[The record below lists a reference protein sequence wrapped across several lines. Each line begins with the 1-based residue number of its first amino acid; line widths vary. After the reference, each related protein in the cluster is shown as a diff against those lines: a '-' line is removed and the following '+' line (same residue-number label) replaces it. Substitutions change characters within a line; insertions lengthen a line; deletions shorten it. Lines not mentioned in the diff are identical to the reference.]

1 MNRPECNEE
10 LIKGEPRKE
19 RDGREYTEFRC
30 PKCRRKYRDIKIPR
44 SMVGLQEGI

>member
-1 MNRPECNEE
+1 MNRPECNAG
-10 LIKGEPRKE
+10 LIKAEPRKE

-30 PKCRRKYRDIKIPR
+30 LKYRRKYMDIKIPR